1 MESLFNQ
8 LKQIEEILEQISTIT
23 ENQTTVLLQTTNG
36 DLEEAMSL
44 LETMVDYKE
53 TLINELELL
62 EKEFDM
68 SYQSKREQV
77 ASRQHALKFKEC
89 VSRILNK
96 KQEIQAM
103 EQKNVQIMQSKE
115 HRRIEKI
122 EIAKKPNEAV
132 AAYKKQQIKFY
143 R

>member
-8 LKQIEEILEQISTIT
+8 LKQIEEILKQIATIT
-23 ENQTTVLLQTTNG
+23 ENQTTVLLQTTNE
-36 DLEEAMSL
+36 DLEETMSL

-53 TLINELELL
+53 TLIDELESL

-68 SYQSKREQV
+68 NYKSKREQV
-77 ASRQHALKFKEC
+77 ASREYAFKFKES

-96 KQEIQAM
+96 KQEIQAT
-103 EQKNVQIMQSKE
+103 EQNNVQILQSKE
-115 HRRIEKI
+115 HRKVEKI

-132 AAYKKQQIKFY
+132 VAYKKQQMKF
-143 R
+143 